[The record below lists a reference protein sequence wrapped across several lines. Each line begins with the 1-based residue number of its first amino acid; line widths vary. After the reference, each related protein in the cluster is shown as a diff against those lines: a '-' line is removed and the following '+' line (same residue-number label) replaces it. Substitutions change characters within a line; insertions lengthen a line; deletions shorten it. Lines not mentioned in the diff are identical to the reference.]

1 MQKETTKSKKSF
13 KAYDIESQKSVSQG
27 NEKQM
32 TINTQQSEEKEEK
45 QKKKSFF
52 HKLCVMFQLTDDY
65 EGEWQEEEIIKLINK
80 RSQNGKQIKK
90 FIKTLCENQKFI
102 YEKSC
107 EFSEKVNS
115 ACEQYFYS
123 QEQKEEIKKK
133 FSEPAT
139 KRYENEKEMTAVQV
153 RLQRDEKN
161 KRLRDEQENSK
172 KGQSPQIKGLQKQ
185 ISGQSNPQLVA
196 LKKSNLNQSMND
208 PSKSLMQSQL
218 DFDIEKQNS
227 GKQNS
232 NQDQDDFSVEQSQHI
247 QQQRQRSEKEGKQN
261 EDEEE
266 GDIQSGDRGDENEE
280 EEDEDDENYEQRR
293 KNKNDEDDDDINF
306 TDSEGEEA
314 NKDGESDEEDDSY
327 DSEEDDNAENDQADN
342 NEDKSSSQKQAKDN
356 LTLKKSKPGFNAL
369 DNELIKG
376 SSIENQNYRQS
387 KTRHFSLALA
397 TKEPKFF
404 DILENKV
411 QRIRVTDKN
420 NKNIISFRILDQS
433 IDSYLPDIINR
444 MSNQFYSSA
453 FFQNVIFN
461 EPSQFDFE
469 QETDELKRN
478 QIKKLSETTKSLS
491 FGERAKELIKF
502 YEDQGED
509 LKLQLQ
515 LVRQEIK
522 QEQLKQQYYD
532 TSTKAS
538 QAFQYQEYLNRQKA
552 KTLQTKNS
560 FKKILARYLF
570 HREEDIFYLVYHLFN
585 KQIVFHSDSLDQLN
599 KFDRWILVNQGDL
612 EKLKE
617 KKKQKLQQLLGGEKD
632 TIADMMKTLL
642 QEVDKYL
649 AIVRNINQSSTNQPS
664 VTKRQK
670 DKKEFSNKKKK
681 KMNDKMS
688 QI

>member
-13 KAYDIESQKSVSQG
+13 KAYDLESQKTVSQT
-27 NEKQM
+27 NEKHN
-32 TINTQQSEEKEEK
+32 TFNTQQSEEKEEN
-45 QKKKSFF
+45 QKKQSFF
-52 HKLCVMFQLTDDY
+52 QRLCGFFQLTNNYD
-65 EGEWQEEEIIKLINK
+65 GEWLEEDIIRLINK
-80 RSQNGKQIKK
+80 RSQNGRQIKK

-102 YEKSC
+102 YDKSC

-123 QEQKEEIKKK
+123 QDQKDEIKKK
-133 FSEPAT
+133 FSEAAT
-139 KRYENEKEMTAVQV
+139 KRYEKEKELTAIQFIQ
-153 RLQRDEKN
+153 QRDEKIS
-161 KRLRDEQENSK
+161 KQREDQESK
-172 KGQSPQIKGLQKQ
+172 KGSPQIKGLQKQ
-185 ISGQSNPQLVA
+185 ISGQSNPQLIA
-196 LKKSNLNQSMND
+196 LKKSNMNQSIND
-208 PSKSLMQSQL
+208 QNKSSMQSQI

-232 NQDQDDFSVEQSQHI
+232 NQDQDDFSVEQIQHTQ
-247 QQQRQRSEKEGKQN
+247 QQQRNSEKEDNNEHEDNQSGDE

-266 GDIQSGDRGDENEE
+266 
-280 EEDEDDENYEQRR
+280 DDDDYQGQKR
-293 KNKNDEDDDDINF
+293 KNQNDEDIDLNF
-306 TDSEGEEA
+306 TDSDEDD
-314 NKDGESDEEDDSY
+314 NNNGESDEEDSDN
-327 DSEEDDNAENDQADN
+327 DSEEDDQEEDDQHNTEN
-342 NEDKSSSQKQAKDN
+342 KSNSQKQAKEN
-356 LTLKKSKPGFNAL
+356 LTLKKQKPLFNAL

-404 DILENKV
+404 EILENKV

-420 NKNIISFRILDQS
+420 NRNIISFRILDQS

-444 MSNQFYSSA
+444 MSNQFYSGA

-461 EPSQFDFE
+461 ESSYFDLE
-469 QETDELKRN
+469 QETDEHKKNL
-478 QIKKLSETTKSLS
+478 IKKLTEPTKSLS

-509 LKLQLQ
+509 LKIQLKN
-515 LVRQEIK
+515 VRQDIE

-532 TSTKAS
+532 GSIKTQ

-552 KTLQTKNS
+552 KTLQAKNN
-560 FKKILARYLF
+560 FKKIFARYLF
-570 HREEDIFYLVYHLFN
+570 HREEDIFYLVYHIFN
-585 KQIVFHSDSLDQLN
+585 KQIVYHSDCLDQLN

-617 KKKQKLQQLLGGEKD
+617 KKKQKLQQLLMNDKE
-632 TIADMMKTLL
+632 TIADMMKTFL

-649 AIVRNINQSSTNQPS
+649 AIVHNLNQSSTNQPS
-664 VTKRQK
+664 ITKRK
-670 DKKEFSNKKKK
+670 DKKEFNKKKQRK
-681 KMNDKMS
+681 
-688 QI
+688 